1 MGNEKRYTGIGKVAW
16 GYLFVYFNLK
26 INSVSLLPAFVGYL
40 LFLSAIGDL
49 REDERELELLKPLGI
64 ILAVWHGLN
73 WLGSFWNAGL
83 GGKWQVVDILIGMIN
98 LYFHFQLLTNL
109 ASVAR
114 RYQSERQVFD
124 KKLLGYRTVQTV
136 ILTALI
142 VIGHFFEWIG
152 NFGTVVS
159 ALAVLVYLVLG
170 IALMRV
176 LFAFR
181 RCLREDR
188 QGTEYL

>member
-1 MGNEKRYTGIGKVAW
+1 MRNEELYTGIGRTAW
-16 GYLFVYFNLK
+16 GYLFVYFNIN

-40 LFLSAIGDL
+40 LFLSAINNL
-49 REDERELELLKPLGI
+49 REEERELELLKPLGI

-83 GGKWQVVDILIGMIN
+83 GGMWQVADILIGMIN

-114 RYQSERQVFD
+114 RYQPEGY
-124 KKLLGYRTVQTV
+124 LLDAELLRYRTIQTV

-142 VIGHFFEWIG
+142 VIGYFAEWIG
-152 NFGTVVS
+152 NFGIVVS
-159 ALAVLVYLVLG
+159 VLAVIVYLVLG
-170 IALMRV
+170 IALMKV
-176 LFAFR
+176 LFELR
-181 RCLREDR
+181 RCLREE
-188 QGTEYL
+188 GAGN

>member
-16 GYLFVYFNLK
+16 GYLFVYFNLN

-40 LFLSAIGDL
+40 LFLSAINNL
-49 REDERELELLKPLGI
+49 REEERELELLKPLGI
-64 ILAVWHGLN
+64 ILTVWHGLN
-73 WLGSFWNAGL
+73 WLGSFLNAGL
-83 GGKWQVVDILIGMIN
+83 GGMWQVADILIGMIN

-114 RYQSERQVFD
+114 RYQPEGYSFD
-124 KKLLGYRTVQTV
+124 AELLRYRTVQTV

-142 VIGHFFEWIG
+142 VIGYFAEWIG

-159 ALAVLVYLVLG
+159 VLAVIVYLVLG
-170 IALMRV
+170 IALMKV
-176 LFAFR
+176 LFELR
-181 RCLREDR
+181 RCLREERVGD
-188 QGTEYL
+188 